1 MTNDYPYIGLQEPF
15 NQEIIDVNDQ
25 RIRPGFGFGRPG
37 FGFGRPGFGFGRPGF
52 GFGRP
57 GFGFGRPGFG
67 LGFLGG
73 LATGALLAPG
83 PGFGYYYPPYYPP
96 YPPYYAYPYSYYP
109 NYNIPFSPY

>member
-1 MTNDYPYIGLQEPF
+1 MTNDYPFFGLSEAF

-37 FGFGRPGFGFGRPGF
+37 FGFGGPGFGFGRPGF
-52 GFGRP
+52 GL
-57 GFGFGRPGFG
+57 G

-83 PGFGYYYPPYYPP
+83 PGFGYYYPPYPYYPPFPP
-96 YPPYYAYPYSYYP
+96 YPYPYPYSQYP
-109 NYNIPFSPY
+109 NYNIPYSPY

>member
-1 MTNDYPYIGLQEPF
+1 MNYGYPYNALQEPF

-25 RIRPGFGFGRPG
+25 RI
-37 FGFGRPGFGFGRPGF
+37 RPGFGFGRPGF

-83 PGFGYYYPPYYPP
+83 PGFGYYYPPYPYYYPP
-96 YPPYYAYPYSYYP
+96 YPPYYPYYPY
-109 NYNIPFSPY
+109 

>member
-1 MTNDYPYIGLQEPF
+1 LNNGYPYNALQEPF
-15 NQEIIDVNDQ
+15 YQEIIDVNDQ
-25 RIRPGFGFGRPG
+25 RIRPG

-73 LATGALLAPG
+73 LATGALLTPG
-83 PGFGYYYPPYYPP
+83 PGFGYYPPYPYYYPP
-96 YPPYYAYPYSYYP
+96 YPPYYPYYPY
-109 NYNIPFSPY
+109 

>member
-1 MTNDYPYIGLQEPF
+1 MNYGYPYNALQEPF

-25 RIRPGFGFGRPG
+25 RI
-37 FGFGRPGFGFGRPGF
+37 RPGF

-83 PGFGYYYPPYYPP
+83 PGFGYYYPPYPYYYPP
-96 YPPYYAYPYSYYP
+96 YPPYYPYYPY
-109 NYNIPFSPY
+109 

>member
-1 MTNDYPYIGLQEPF
+1 MYKIKEGFALTNEYPFFGLPEVF

-25 RIRPGFGFGRPG
+25 RI
-37 FGFGRPGFGFGRPGF
+37 RPGFGFGRPGF

-83 PGFGYYYPPYYPP
+83 PGFGYYYPPYPY
-96 YPPYYAYPYSYYP
+96 YPPYYPYYPYSQYP
-109 NYNIPFSPY
+109 NYDIPYSPY